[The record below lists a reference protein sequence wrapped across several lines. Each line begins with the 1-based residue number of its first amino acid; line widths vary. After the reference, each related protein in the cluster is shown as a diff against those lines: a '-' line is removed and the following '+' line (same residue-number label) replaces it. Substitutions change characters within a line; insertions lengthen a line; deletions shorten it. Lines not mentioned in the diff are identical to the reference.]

1 MCAIC
6 NKQPAV
12 VFVSKSDGKQ
22 IINDWLYA
30 DGKWYYADE
39 GDAYYSGIYE
49 INGKEYVITPEN
61 VGFQD
66 GRINCYIWVDGK
78 EYEISNINKPWA
90 ERNFYYGKRH
100 YGLEKAYSLFSAI
113 ALLNLPQTELE
124 LIVKAALDK
133 CPNATEDFRHMDLN
147 AF

>member
-1 MCAIC
+1 MTKEY
-6 NKQPAV
+6 NKH
-12 VFVSKSDGKQ
+12 
-22 IINDWLYA
+22 A
-30 DGKWYYADE
+30 DTEEYWNPHKRCYE
-39 GDAYYSGIYE
+39 VE

-100 YGLEKAYSLFSAI
+100 YGLERANSLFSAI

-124 LIVKAALDK
+124 LIVKAALDR
-133 CPNATEDFRHMDLN
+133 CPNATEDFRNMNLN
-147 AF
+147 AFNF